1 MAKRSKIAT
10 EPVAIPTDDEEANNF
25 VALILEASRGIAA
38 QEAAMQTEIDAVKAK
53 HELAIGA
60 LRQFH
65 NDRLKGLQTYC
76 VAHRERLTP
85 KKKSFNFPAG
95 TIGWRMTPKS
105 VVLKGVEDLIALI
118 RKRRLGRFLRKGKVT
133 IDKEAMLKEQAV
145 AQKLDGV
152 TIAQTEEFF
161 VETQA
166 PAASDEAREAVNA

>member
-1 MAKRSKIAT
+1 MAKRSKIAS
-10 EPVAIPTDDEEANNF
+10 EPVAIPKDDEEANNF
-25 VALILEASRGIAA
+25 IALILEASRGIAA
-38 QEAAMQTEIDAVKAK
+38 QEANMQAAIENVKAE
-53 HELAIGA
+53 HEGPIAA

-118 RKRRLGRFLRKGKVT
+118 RKRRLSRFLRRGKVT
-133 IDKEAMLKEQAV
+133 IDKEAMLKESDV
-145 AQKLDGV
+145 AGKLEGV
-152 TIAQTEEFF
+152 TISQTEEFF

-166 PAASDEAREAVNA
+166 PAASDEVAA